1 LVSIFILEGQI
12 IFIELPREEQSY
24 SRKTQQIKQLTGL
37 SPTQTSPHQQKH
49 KTKTEATPQTPNR
62 KPEAESRPHH
72 QTAALTEM
80 DTTIEARKALPAN
93 PQENPNSRQE
103 FIS

>member
-1 LVSIFILEGQI
+1 MPG
-12 IFIELPREEQSY
+12 EEQSY
-24 SRKTQQIKQLTGL
+24 SRKTQQIKQLTGR

-49 KTKTEATPQTPNR
+49 KTKTEATPQTANR

-80 DTTIEARKALPAN
+80 DTTIEAEKHCQQTRKKTPTAGKN
-93 PQENPNSRQE
+93 SSPN
-103 FIS
+103 